1 MHHIIVPGWNGSDGA
16 HWQSVWES
24 DWLQATRIEPAS
36 WTHPDRDDWTA
47 ALDRAVQKAD
57 DDVVFIAHSLGCFA
71 VAHWLTRTPDA
82 AAPIANAEPGRAA
95 IHRVRG
101 VFLVAPPDQQ
111 ADTFPAETLASFIEP
126 KPVKIDLPA
135 VLIASEDDPYCL
147 VDGATRMAGEWQIPL
162 ITIGRQGHINSD
174 SDLGPWPLGQNLLTA
189 FEAGLGSRAS

>member
-1 MHHIIVPGWNGSDGA
+1 MHHIIVPGWNGSDAA

-36 WTHPDRDDWTA
+36 WSHPDRDDWTA

-82 AAPIANAEPGRAA
+82 S
-95 IHRVRG
+95 RVRG
-101 VFLVAPPDQQ
+101 VFLVAPPDQR
-111 ADTFPAETLASFIEP
+111 AETFPAETLASFIEP
-126 KPVKIDLPA
+126 NPVKIGLPA
-135 VLIASEDDPYCL
+135 VLVASEDDPYCS
-147 VDGATRMAGEWQIPL
+147 VDGATRMAGEWQVPL

-174 SDLGPWPLGQNLLTA
+174 SDLGLWPVGQGLLTA
-189 FEAGLGSRAS
+189 FKAGLGS